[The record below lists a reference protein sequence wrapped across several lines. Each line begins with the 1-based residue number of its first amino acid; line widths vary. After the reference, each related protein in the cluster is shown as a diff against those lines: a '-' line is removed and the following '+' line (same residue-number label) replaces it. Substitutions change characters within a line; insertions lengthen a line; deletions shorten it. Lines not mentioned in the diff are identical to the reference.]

1 MQNINE
7 QQINFACGE
16 LRQMYKIY
24 LHVGTGHPS
33 PLVHVVEATQL
44 LSEENLVLQC
54 FLPIDKMNMGTVQTR
69 NIFSRISLC
78 FYA

>member
-1 MQNINE
+1 
-7 QQINFACGE
+7 
-16 LRQMYKIY
+16 MYKIY

-69 NIFSRISLC
+69 NIF
-78 FYA
+78 F